1 MSDQLM
7 TVKEVAE
14 FLRLRPQTVYCMV
27 MRKQIPYLKVSTG
40 ALRFDP
46 DEIRGFLEDKKQPV
60 LQGS

>member
-14 FLRLRPQTVYCMV
+14 LMWLRPQTIYVMV
-27 MRKQIPYLKVSTG
+27 MRKQITYLKVSTG

-46 DEIRGFLEDKKQPV
+46 DEIKGFLEDKKQPV